1 MAPKAI
7 LFDLDNTLTHRA
19 LSIDRY
25 AERFLH
31 EFKIEIAEADA
42 RQISHLIARI
52 DNGGYLRPESEYSS
66 IREAVGYTLA
76 QELKW
81 TGPVDPKRLIAHWMN
96 HFPSAAVEMP
106 GASAMVQALHRK
118 GIALGV
124 ISNGAEH
131 SRRQTL
137 AALPFGETI
146 ETMICSET
154 CGIAKPTPGIF
165 HLGAQALGVRPEHC
179 WFVGDHPQND
189 YLGATAAGML
199 AVWLSGFHPWPASI
213 TPAERS
219 IKTLEG
225 LLDMLAT

>member
-1 MAPKAI
+1 MGPKAV

-25 AERFLH
+25 VERFLDA
-31 EFKIEIAEADA
+31 FKGEISGVDP
-42 RQISHLIARI
+42 RRISHLIART

-81 TGPVDPKRLIAHWMN
+81 RGPIDPKRLITHWIN

-106 GASAMVQALHRK
+106 GAGVTVQALRRK
-118 GIALGV
+118 GIAIGV

-137 AALPFGETI
+137 KALPFGEAI
-146 ETMICSET
+146 ETMISSEAW
-154 CGIAKPTPGIF
+154 GVSKPAPEIF
-165 HLGAQALGVRPEHC
+165 HQGAKALGARPEHC
-179 WFVGDHPQND
+179 WFVGDHPRND

-199 AVWLSGFHPWPASI
+199 AVWLSGFHPWPANI
-213 TPAERS
+213 APAERS
-219 IKTLEG
+219 IETLKE
-225 LLDMLAT
+225 LLDMLTT